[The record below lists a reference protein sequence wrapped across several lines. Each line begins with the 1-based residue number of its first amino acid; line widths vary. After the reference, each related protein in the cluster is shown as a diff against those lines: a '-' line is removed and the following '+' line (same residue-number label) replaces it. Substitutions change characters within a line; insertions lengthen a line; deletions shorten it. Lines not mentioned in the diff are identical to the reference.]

1 MDEGKTIDRETK
13 KKRNGTTK
21 SKYIKMTKKKR
32 TRCIPHSYF
41 TTYPLP
47 IQLRDIRFRNSYP
60 TILIGILFGCLCLP
74 PQWLIFLFMCS
85 FFLSFIFSRLYF
97 CAPNH
102 YNANIFQ
109 LHLSEVKRDLCH
121 RWFLFPCSRVKIVIV
136 VRHLHRSCLTHTFFT
151 AIFFVAN
158 IVLFRWWKRHLRN
171 L

>member
-21 SKYIKMTKKKR
+21 SKYITMTKKKR

-47 IQLRDIRFRNSYP
+47 IQLRDIRFRNSYT

-102 YNANIFQ
+102 Y
-109 LHLSEVKRDLCH
+109 KRL
-121 RWFLFPCSRVKIVIV
+121 RGRRRPGKLFDINSQKKIAKKQ
-136 VRHLHRSCLTHTFFT
+136 T
-151 AIFFVAN
+151 
-158 IVLFRWWKRHLRN
+158 W
-171 L
+171 